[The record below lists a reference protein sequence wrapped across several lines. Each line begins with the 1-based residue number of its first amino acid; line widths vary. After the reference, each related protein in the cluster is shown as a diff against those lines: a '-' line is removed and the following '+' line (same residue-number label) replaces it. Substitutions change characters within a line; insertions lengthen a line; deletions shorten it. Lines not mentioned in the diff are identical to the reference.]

1 MVTTYGSYATL
12 LTLDEIE
19 ATIAANNT
27 TVEQS
32 ALSTFQ
38 EITWI
43 LGVRND
49 FSAYLSDALKTLEP
63 ILPIAESLDN
73 LHKDVWQNWRKTV
86 QSVLNIIQENSSA
99 QTSFLNEKKVKPKK
113 ASNLTFWLTELNE
126 KSPSGLLA
134 AKAICLI
141 GRHERYIE
149 EEVGFA
155 ERFHLFS
162 RDDEEFLTN
171 TIRKCFTGEWKHLEV
186 AKEYLP
192 DWPSSSPAE
201 WKKTFIERANKAPY
215 YRNSKYPDKHEFL
228 HTMAVILR
236 HVSSHEELDTN
247 HVQNTN
253 SDLRKKLILI
263 LRKLAVLK
271 EQLTFKTDLPQTSST
286 QDLIDEPPLPDK
298 EAPSIVNWTSRARSM
313 RPNGKRFS
321 KRPAFDY
328 INKSV
333 PSENA
338 VLVALS
344 PDVLHIEPQQDT
356 PADEPMQL
364 AAVQSIKVRYSNY
377 RSFMDNQRLPWA
389 WDRLNIFE
397 ITSLNQALNHG
408 TSHTTSLQEKQGAF
422 IVWLLMTTGQSIERI
437 LTFSTAPSGNT
448 GCLLPGPTY
457 RRYFPTPPSAFRPS
471 KEEKNKLSTH
481 SDYIDLP
488 LTPPFPLLFS
498 ELGLIDQKIKP
509 IVSHQTIGT
518 LLKLNQNDA
527 EAASR
532 QFLEAHRTREFRLL
546 PGKIRNILSTEV
558 MRVSNDP
565 VATHLLTALPT
576 DMPPS
581 GIYYTAYT
589 PEVLRNI
596 FQAAISRIIGG
607 NS

>member
-1 MVTTYGSYATL
+1 M

-19 ATIAANNT
+19 ATIAANDT
-27 TVEQS
+27 TVELS
-32 ALSTFQ
+32 EVSTFH
-38 EITWI
+38 EITWV
-43 LGVRND
+43 LGVRNE

-63 ILPIAESLDN
+63 LLPIAESLDN
-73 LHKDVWQNWRKTV
+73 LHKDVWQNWSTTV
-86 QSVLNIIQENSSA
+86 QNVLNIIKENSSV
-99 QTSFLNEKKVKPKK
+99 QTSSILNEKKVKPKK
-113 ASNLTFWLTELNE
+113 ASNITFWLTELNE
-126 KSPSGLLA
+126 NAPSGLLA
-134 AKAICLI
+134 AKAIWLI
-141 GRHERYIE
+141 GRYERYIE
-149 EEVGFA
+149 QEVNFA
-155 ERFHLFS
+155 DRFVLFS
-162 RDDEEFLTN
+162 WDDEEFLAN

-186 AKEYLP
+186 ARKYLP
-192 DWPSSSPAE
+192 DWPSSTAAE
-201 WKKTFIERANKAPY
+201 WKKTFLEQVKKAPSY
-215 YRNSKYPDKHEFL
+215 SYSKYPEKHEFL

-236 HVSSHEELDTN
+236 HVSLNEELDTG

-253 SDLRKKLILI
+253 DVGNLRKKLILI
-263 LRKLAVLK
+263 LRKVATLK
-271 EQLTFKTDLPQTSST
+271 EQLTSKTDALQTSSN
-286 QDLIDEPPLPDK
+286 QASINEPPLPHE

-313 RPNGKRFS
+313 RPNGKGFS

-328 INKSV
+328 LNKPV
-333 PSENA
+333 PSEDA
-338 VLVALS
+338 VLAALS

-377 RSFMDNQRLPWA
+377 RSLMDNQRLPWA

-397 ITSLNQALNHG
+397 ITSLNQALNHS

-437 LTFSTAPSGNT
+437 LTFSTTPSGHT

-471 KEEKNKLSTH
+471 KEEKTKLSTH
-481 SDYIDLP
+481 TDYIDLP

-509 IVSHQTIGT
+509 IVRHQTIGAF
-518 LLKLNQNDA
+518 LKLNYNDA

-596 FQAAISRIIGG
+596 FQAAMSRIIGG